1 MSVFVVPFHHSSEIL
16 VSVVLKNC
24 VETICTIACTAEQ
37 LLQLGLGLLG
47 GDIKL
52 CNPPEELTGLATPL
66 IESQLQVMA
75 GSSQMD
81 LFRDGVDFKID
92 EQDASFKAT
101 GLRKTSYVIAG
112 FKPEIAPE
120 CLKRCLGKLEG
131 SLRSE
136 FEQWAKD

>member
-75 GSSQMD
+75 VAIPDQVTLIPGAGSGAPTI
-81 LFRDGVDFKID
+81 R
-92 EQDASFKAT
+92 AS
-101 GLRKTSYVIAG
+101 GLVES
-112 FKPEIAPE
+112 AP
-120 CLKRCLGKLEG
+120 
-131 SLRSE
+131 
-136 FEQWAKD
+136 